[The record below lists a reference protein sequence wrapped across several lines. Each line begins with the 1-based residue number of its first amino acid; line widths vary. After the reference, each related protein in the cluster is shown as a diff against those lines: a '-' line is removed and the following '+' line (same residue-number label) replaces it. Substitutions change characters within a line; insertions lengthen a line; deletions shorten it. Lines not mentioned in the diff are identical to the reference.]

1 MLEIFALVACYTFTS
16 EQTTSCKILNP
27 AFTIYSTREACEAA
41 KKLYPIP
48 PEARSVMKYSCWK
61 KNVNAWERVDG

>member
-1 MLEIFALVACYTFTS
+1 MLEIFALVACYTFTN

-41 KKLYPIP
+41 KKTYPIP
-48 PEARSVMKYSCWK
+48 LEARSRMEYSCWRK
-61 KNVNAWERVDG
+61 SINVWERL